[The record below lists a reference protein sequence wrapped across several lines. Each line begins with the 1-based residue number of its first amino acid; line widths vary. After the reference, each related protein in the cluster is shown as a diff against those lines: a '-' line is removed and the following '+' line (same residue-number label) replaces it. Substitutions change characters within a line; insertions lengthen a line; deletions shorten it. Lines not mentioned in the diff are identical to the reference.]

1 MSALLLLGAA
11 FLLLLLGIVV
21 LLAGRRMHAASGLPG
36 GEVVYTDTRAWEAQ
50 PKPLVSR
57 RYGLIGKPDYL
68 VRTQEKHSELT
79 IPVEVK
85 SGKRPQIPHAGHVLQ
100 LAAYCLLVED
110 TLGSRPPYGL
120 LHYAD
125 ATLRIPYTDDL
136 RRQVLE
142 TAAAIRSARR
152 ASDLRRDHDD
162 PARCVR
168 CGYRHA
174 CGGDALAR

>member
-1 MSALLLLGAA
+1 MTEFLLLGATLI
-11 FLLLLLGIVV
+11 LLVAGIA
-21 LLAGRRMHAASGLPG
+21 LIIAARRMRAARGLPA
-36 GEVVYTDTRAWEAQ
+36 GEVVYTDTRAWEEQ
-50 PKPLVSR
+50 PQPLVSR

-68 VRTQEKHSELT
+68 VRTQEKRAQLT

-85 SGKRPQIPHAGHVLQ
+85 SGKRPQTPHEGHVLQ
-100 LAAYCLLVED
+100 LATYCLLVED

-136 RRQVLE
+136 RQRVLE
-142 TAAAIRSARR
+142 TASAIRAARR
-152 ASDLRRDHDD
+152 AADLRRDHDD
-162 PARCVR
+162 PRRCVH

-174 CGGDALAR
+174 CGDDALIR